1 MGGWS
6 TYLRMPACRQVSPG
20 SVRMRNLSLGVAG
33 GGGGSTHPR
42 RQSTYPGCNQVSP
55 GSVRMRS

>member
-1 MGGWS
+1 
-6 TYLRMPACRQVSPG
+6 MPGCSQVSPG
-20 SVRMRNLSLGVAG
+20 SVRMRNLSLGVAGGGG